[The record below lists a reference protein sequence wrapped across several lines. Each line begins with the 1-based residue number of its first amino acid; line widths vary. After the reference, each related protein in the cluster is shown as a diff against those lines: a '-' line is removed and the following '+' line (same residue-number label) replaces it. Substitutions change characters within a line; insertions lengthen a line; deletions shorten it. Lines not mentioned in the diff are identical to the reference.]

1 MLRALALVAA
11 CVVVACSSAVPPS
24 GDTAR
29 IHPVA
34 AQTAAARKAGDV
46 SLMLTQD
53 AELRAAETGKFSK
66 GRLLATLRRA
76 LERNDV
82 LTHDADPGLPRI
94 EVTISDVHTRANSIA
109 IAFGPEGD
117 DDYLEGQVTVR
128 SPTGATL
135 QQFSVSA
142 SYAIGAGFIA
152 RRDDPPMDW
161 LYESFAR
168 RVLDVL
174 KPRGA
179 QSR

>member
-1 MLRALALVAA
+1 MLRALAPLAA
-11 CVVVACSSAVPPS
+11 CIVVACSSAVPPS

-29 IHPVA
+29 SHLVA
-34 AQTAAARKAGDV
+34 AQTAAARKAGDI

-53 AELRAAETGKFSK
+53 AEIQAAGTGKFSK

-82 LTHDADPGLPRI
+82 LTHDADPRLPRI
-94 EVTISDVHTRANSIA
+94 DITISDVHTRANSIA

-117 DDYLEGQVTVR
+117 DDYLEGQVMVR
-128 SPTGATL
+128 SPAGATL
-135 QQFSVSA
+135 QEFTVSA
-142 SYAIGAGFIA
+142 SYAMGAGFIA

-168 RVLDVL
+168 RVLAVL
-174 KPRGA
+174 KPR
-179 QSR
+179 